1 MLHKI
6 NKKLFKIYINLCNFY
21 IITLIYITIKE
32 KGGKEMSWF
41 SIGNDNKKE
50 IERKISD
57 LESKKRSLESDL
69 RRAESNRDDAKRD
82 VRYYGEAENDRN
94 HKDYWRYEDAV
105 SRHCKYSREVKN
117 LEEDIWDVRIDI
129 SNLEREL

>member
-1 MLHKI
+1 MI
-6 NKKLFKIYINLCNFY
+6 S
-21 IITLIYITIKE
+21 IKVNV
-32 KGGKEMSWF
+32 KTQK
-41 SIGNDNKKE
+41 
-50 IERKISD
+50 
-57 LESKKRSLESDL
+57 
-69 RRAESNRDDAKRD
+69 
-82 VRYYGEAENDRN
+82 NDRN

>member
-1 MLHKI
+1 MHFYI
-6 NKKLFKIYINLCNFY
+6 NPHIYIS
-21 IITLIYITIKE
+21 IKE

-94 HKDYWRYEDAV
+94 HK
-105 SRHCKYSREVKN
+105 
-117 LEEDIWDVRIDI
+117 EEK
-129 SNLEREL
+129 

>member
-1 MLHKI
+1 MH
-6 NKKLFKIYINLCNFY
+6 FY